1 MPGSTGPR
9 RAALAFIFITVLL
22 DVLALGVIIPVL
34 PKLVVDFTGGDQAR
48 AAKIYGLFG
57 TVWAAMQLVCSPI
70 FGSLSDRFG
79 RRKVILVSNFGL
91 AFDYVV
97 MALAPTWQWLFAGRV
112 VSGITASSIPTAYA
126 YIADVTPP
134 ERRSASFGLVGGAFG
149 VGFVLGPAM
158 GGFLGQ
164 ISPRLPFWVS
174 AALSFANA
182 MYGLFVLPESLPKE
196 RRAAFSWKRANPIGS
211 LTFLAAKPGLL
222 RLSLV
227 NFLGY
232 IAHVVY
238 PSVFVLYVGYRYAW
252 NERTVGL
259 VLALVGV
266 SSMIVQGVLM
276 APIIR
281 RLGERNTLLVGIACG
296 VAGFLVLGLSPTGLL
311 FLWSMPLAALWGLAG
326 PAAMGMMA
334 ARVGGSEQGQLQGAN
349 NSLRAISELIGPSV
363 FTLTFA
369 YFIGGGR
376 QWHAPGAPFILAGA
390 LLGSSITLALSTARA
405 LPRPVDV
412 PTPGSAPAKTQD
424 QAG

>member
-1 MPGSTGPR
+1 MPESTGPR

-134 ERRSASFGLVGGAFG
+134 EKRSASFGLVGGAFG

-158 GGFLGQ
+158 GGILGQ
-164 ISPRLPFWVS
+164 VNPRLPFWVS
-174 AALSFANA
+174 AGLSFANA
-182 MYGLFVLPESLPKE
+182 MYGLFVLPESLAKD
-196 RRAAFSWKRANPIGS
+196 RRASFSWKRANPIGS
-211 LTFLAAKPGLL
+211 LTFLAEKPGLL
-222 RLSLV
+222 GLSLV

-266 SSMIVQGVLM
+266 SSMIVQGGLM
-276 APIIR
+276 GPTIR
-281 RLGERNTLLVGIACG
+281 RLGERNTLLIGIACG
-296 VAGFLVLGLSPTGLL
+296 VAGFLVMGFAPNGTV
-311 FLWSMPLAALWGLAG
+311 FFWSMPLAALWGLAG

-376 QWHAPGAPFILAGA
+376 QWHAPGAPFILAAA
-390 LLGSSITLALSTARA
+390 LLGSSIMLALSTARA
-405 LPRPVDV
+405 LPRPLDM
-412 PTPGSAPAKTQD
+412 PAPGSASAKTQD
-424 QAG
+424 QTG

>member
-57 TVWAAMQLVCSPI
+57 TVWAAMQLFCSPI

-134 ERRSASFGLVGGAFG
+134 ERRSASFGLVSGAFG

-164 ISPRLPFWVS
+164 INPRLPFWVS

-182 MYGLFVLPESLPKE
+182 MYGLFVLPESLSKE
-196 RRAAFSWKRANPIGS
+196 RRAPFSWKRANPIGS
-211 LTFLAAKPGLL
+211 LTFLAEKPGLL

-232 IAHVVY
+232 VAHVVY

-266 SSMIVQGVLM
+266 SSMIVQGGLM
-276 APIIR
+276 SPFIR
-281 RLGERNTLLVGIACG
+281 RLGERNTLLIGIVCG
-296 VAGFLVLGLSPTGLL
+296 VAGFLVMGISPTGLL

-349 NSLRAISELIGPSV
+349 NSLRAISELIGPSI

-376 QWHAPGAPFILAGA
+376 QWHAPGAPFILAAA
-390 LLGSSITLALSTARA
+390 LLGSSIILALSTARVV
-405 LPRPVDV
+405 PRPVDM
-412 PTPGSAPAKTQD
+412 PTPGSTSAETQD

>member
-1 MPGSTGPR
+1 MVGPAKPR

-22 DVLALGVIIPVL
+22 DVLALGVVVPVL
-34 PKLVVDFTGGDQAR
+34 PKLVVDFTGGNEAR
-48 AAKIYGLFG
+48 AARIYGLFG
-57 TVWAAMQLVCSPI
+57 TTWAAMQLVCSPI

-79 RRKVILVSNFGL
+79 RRKVILASNFGL

-97 MALAPTWQWLFAGRV
+97 MALAPTWQWLFAGRI

-126 YIADVTPP
+126 YITDVTPP
-134 ERRSASFGLVGGAFG
+134 EKRSASFGLVGAAFG

-164 ISPRLPFWVS
+164 ISPRLPFWIS
-174 AALSFANA
+174 AGLSFVNA
-182 MYGLFVLPESLPKE
+182 MYGLFVLPESLSKE
-196 RRAAFSWKRANPIGS
+196 RRSPFSWKRANPVGS

-222 RLSLV
+222 GLSVL

-232 IAHVVY
+232 VAHVVY
-238 PSVFVLYVGYRYAW
+238 PSVFVLYVGYRYGW

-266 SSMIVQGVLM
+266 SSMVVQGGLM
-276 APIIR
+276 GPTIR

-296 VAGFLVLGLSPTGLL
+296 LAGFLVMGLAPTGGL
-311 FLWSMPLAALWGLAG
+311 FLWSMPPAALWGLAG

-334 ARVGGSEQGQLQGAN
+334 ARVGGTEQGQLQGAN
-349 NSLRAISELIGPSV
+349 NSLRAVSELIGPSI

-369 YFIGGGR
+369 HFIAPGR
-376 QWHAPGAPFILAGA
+376 AWQAPGAPFMVAAGLLVCSIGLAM
-390 LLGSSITLALSTARA
+390 
-405 LPRPVDV
+405 
-412 PTPGSAPAKTQD
+412 
-424 QAG
+424 

>member
-1 MPGSTGPR
+1 MPGSIGPR

-134 ERRSASFGLVGGAFG
+134 EKRSASFGLVGGAFG

-164 ISPRLPFWVS
+164 INPRLPFWVS
-174 AALSFANA
+174 AGLSFANA
-182 MYGLFVLPESLPKE
+182 MYGLFVLPESLAKD
-196 RRAAFSWKRANPIGS
+196 RRASFSWKRANPIGS
-211 LTFLAAKPGLL
+211 LTFLAEKPGLL
-222 RLSLV
+222 GLSLV

-266 SSMIVQGVLM
+266 SSMIVQGGLM
-276 APIIR
+276 GPTIR
-281 RLGERNTLLVGIACG
+281 RLGERKTLLVGIVCG
-296 VAGFLVLGLSPTGLL
+296 VAGFLVMGFAPNGTV
-311 FLWSMPLAALWGLAG
+311 FFWSMPLAALWGLAG

-376 QWHAPGAPFILAGA
+376 QWHAPGAPFILAAA
-390 LLGSSITLALSTARA
+390 LLGSSIMLALSTARA
-405 LPRPVDV
+405 LPRPVDM
-412 PTPGSAPAKTQD
+412 PAPGSASAKTQD
-424 QAG
+424 QTG